1 MSRRAT
7 SSIMVD
13 EGLILRPASVSF
25 CSKLLEAFEETWP
38 EVSRAM
44 PWINPDQPFL
54 QQIESFLL
62 ETEKMGRSGLMHNW
76 VMIRPWDNT
85 LLGLIGFDNITRT
98 SEAKWNLGYWVRS
111 SEQRHGFAKKSI
123 NATLKWLGEIE
134 EVVVELKVDPMNL
147 AGVKTVSHT
156 VTNWNG
162 ERSISGDS
170 AVTVAGVRTLH
181 QCHLVVTGPKSTK
194 IK

>member
-13 EGLILRPASVSF
+13 DGLILRPASSVY
-25 CSKLLEAFEETWP
+25 KLELLEAFEETWP

-44 PWINPDQPFL
+44 PWINPDNPFL
-54 QQIESFLL
+54 EQIESFLL
-62 ETEKMGRSGLMHNW
+62 ETEKMGRSGLMHHW

-98 SEAKWNLGYWVRS
+98 TEAKWNLGYWVRS
-111 SEQRHGFAKKSI
+111 SAQQHGLARKSI
-123 NATLKWLGEIE
+123 NATLKWLGAIN
-134 EVVVELKVDPMNL
+134 EVTVELKVDPLNA
-147 AGVKTVSHT
+147 AGVKTVLQT
-156 VTNWNG
+156 VSNWNG

-181 QCHLVVTGPKSTK
+181 HCHLIKTGPKTSQ

>member
-62 ETEKMGRSGLMHNW
+62 ETEKMGRSGLMHHW

-170 AVTVAGVRTLH
+170 AVTVAGVRNLH
-181 QCHLVVTGPKSTK
+181 QCHLVVTGPKSAK